1 MSNAQA
7 KPVYEQRR
15 FVFLTLDPIHVGT
28 GGFRLGR
35 VDMPVAREPGT
46 NLPKIPGTTLAGAA
60 RTYAAMQYGKLDAAG
75 QHRNLEDKNKQGCPI
90 IYTFGT
96 TRSSGGQAGR
106 VSIFDAR
113 LLLFPVRSM
122 AGPVWATT
130 AELLSEVGLSVS
142 QQPPGDERPAAT
154 FSVDRTV
161 NLSWLLFEKPI
172 STSISSGNLTAQPA
186 FTAVKDRIVVLTPR
200 MFEQVVNSN
209 LEVRTS
215 VSIDPETGAAED
227 KALFTYEAIPRGA
240 WLWCDVIEDD
250 YKPDFPATSNKY
262 NGSGPMGVSWNR
274 PLDVVSSG
282 LRLIEYLG
290 VGGMGTRGFGRLRV
304 INDGASGGQ
313 NDSARS

>member
-1 MSNAQA
+1 MMSDTQSA
-7 KPVYEQRR
+7 PTYEQRR
-15 FVFLTLDPIHVGT
+15 FAFLTLDPIHVGT

-46 NLPKIPGTTLAGAA
+46 NLPEIPGTTLAGAA
-60 RTYAAMQYGKLDAAG
+60 RTYSAMQYGKLDAAG
-75 QHRNLEDKNKQGCPI
+75 QHRKLNEEGKKDCPI

-96 TRSSGGQAGR
+96 TRRSGGQAGR

-122 AGPVWATT
+122 VGPVWAST
-130 AELLSEVGLSVS
+130 AELLSEAGLSVS
-142 QQPPGDERPAAT
+142 QRPAGDERPAAT
-154 FSVDRTV
+154 FASERNV
-161 NLSWLLFEKPI
+161 NLSWLLFEKPSSTTI
-172 STSISSGNLTAQPA
+172 SGSELTAQPA
-186 FTAVKDRIVVLTPR
+186 FAAIKDRIILLTPR

-215 VSIDPETGAAED
+215 ISIDPETGAAED

-250 YKPDFPATSNKY
+250 YKPGFPATTNKY
-262 NGSGPMGVSWNR
+262 NGGGPMGFTWNR

-282 LRLIEYLG
+282 LRLMEYLG

-304 INDGASGGQ
+304 VHQWTQGSPA
-313 NDSARS
+313 

>member
-1 MSNAQA
+1 MSEAQTA
-7 KPVYEQRR
+7 PIYEQRR

-60 RTYAAMQYGKLDAAG
+60 RSYAAMQYGKLEAAG
-75 QHRNLEDKNKQGCPI
+75 QHKKLKEEGKRGCPI
-90 IYTFGT
+90 VYTFGT
-96 TRSSGGQAGR
+96 TRRSGGQAGR
-106 VSIFDAR
+106 VSMFDAR

-122 AGPVWATT
+122 AGPVWAST
-130 AELLSEVGLSVS
+130 AELLEEAGFSVL
-142 QQPPGDERPAAT
+142 QRPLEDERPTAT
-154 FSVDRTV
+154 FAWDRSI
-161 NLSWLLFEKPI
+161 NLSWLLFEKPVRTEI
-172 STSISSGNLTAQPA
+172 SDGNLAGQPSFA
-186 FTAVKDRIVVLTPR
+186 AVKDRIVVITPR

-250 YKPDFPATSNKY
+250 YNPDFPVTSEKH
-262 NGSGPMGVSWNR
+262 NGGGPMGVTWSR

-282 LRLIEYLG
+282 LRLMEYMG

-304 INDGASGGQ
+304 VHSWTQGGA
-313 NDSARS
+313 A

>member
-7 KPVYEQRR
+7 APIYEQRR

-60 RTYAAMQYGKLDAAG
+60 RTYAAMQYGKLEAAG
-75 QHRNLEDKNKQGCPI
+75 QHKKLKEADKAGCPI
-90 IYTFGT
+90 VYTFGT
-96 TRSSGGQAGR
+96 TRGSGGQAGR

-113 LLLFPVRSM
+113 LVLFPVRSM
-122 AGPVWATT
+122 AGPVWVSTR
-130 AELLSEVGLSVS
+130 ELLEEAG
-142 QQPPGDERPAAT
+142 
-154 FSVDRTV
+154 FSVTEGPSGDNRPSATLSWDRAL
-161 NLSWLLFEKPI
+161 NLSWLLFERPAPTMI
-172 STSISSGNLTAQPA
+172 SNGNLTMQQS
-186 FTAVKDRIVVLTPR
+186 FTTIANRIVVLTPR

-215 VSIDPETGAAED
+215 VSIDSETGAAKD
-227 KALFTYEAIPRGA
+227 GALFTYEAIPRGT

-250 YKPDFPATSNKY
+250 YRPDFPITSEKH
-262 NGSGPMGVSWNR
+262 NGGGPLGVSWKR

-282 LRLIEYLG
+282 LRLIEYMG
-290 VGGMGTRGFGRLRV
+290 VGGMSTRGFGRLRV
-304 INDGASGGQ
+304 VHDGTNGG
-313 NDSARS
+313 AA

>member
-1 MSNAQA
+1 MSEAQTA
-7 KPVYEQRR
+7 PIYEQRR

-60 RTYAAMQYGKLDAAG
+60 RSYAAMQYGKLEAAG
-75 QHRNLEDKNKQGCPI
+75 QHKKLNEEGKRGCPI
-90 IYTFGT
+90 VYTFGT
-96 TRSSGGQAGR
+96 TRGSGGQAGR

-122 AGPVWATT
+122 AGPVWAST
-130 AELLSEVGLSVS
+130 AELLEEAGFSVS
-142 QQPPGDERPAAT
+142 HRPPGDEQPAAT
-154 FSVDRTV
+154 FVWDRKI
-161 NLSWLLFEKPI
+161 NLSWLLFEKPALTTI
-172 STSISSGNLTAQPA
+172 SDGNLTVQPSFA
-186 FTAVKDRIVVLTPR
+186 AVKDRIVVTTPR

-250 YKPDFPATSNKY
+250 YNPDFPVTRDKH
-262 NGSGPMGVSWNR
+262 NGGGPMGTTWRR

-282 LRLIEYLG
+282 LRLIEYMG

-304 INDGASGGQ
+304 VHDWTQGGV
-313 NDSARS
+313 A

>member
-1 MSNAQA
+1 MSEAQTA
-7 KPVYEQRR
+7 PIYEQRR

-60 RTYAAMQYGKLDAAG
+60 RSYAAMQYGKLEAAG
-75 QHRNLEDKNKQGCPI
+75 QHRKLKDEDKRRCPI
-90 IYTFGT
+90 VYTFGT
-96 TRSSGGQAGR
+96 TRGSGGQAGR

-122 AGPVWATT
+122 AGPVWAST
-130 AELLSEVGLSVS
+130 AELLEEAGFSVS
-142 QQPPGDERPAAT
+142 QRPPGDERPTASFAWER
-154 FSVDRTV
+154 SI
-161 NLSWLLFEKPI
+161 NLSWLLFEKPVPTTI
-172 STSISSGNLTAQPA
+172 LDGNLTGQPSFA
-186 FTAVKDRIVVLTPR
+186 AVKDRIIVLTPR
-200 MFEQVVNSN
+200 IFEQVVNSN

-215 VSIDPETGAAED
+215 VSIDSETGAAKEG
-227 KALFTYEAIPRGA
+227 ALFTYEAIPRGA

-250 YKPDFPATSNKY
+250 YNPDFPVTSEKH
-262 NGSGPMGVSWNR
+262 NGGGPMGVTWSR

-282 LRLIEYLG
+282 LRLMEYMG

-304 INDGASGGQ
+304 VHYWTQGGA
-313 NDSARS
+313 A

>member
-1 MSNAQA
+1 MNELQTAPIYQ
-7 KPVYEQRR
+7 QRR

-60 RTYAAMQYGKLDAAG
+60 RSYAAMQYGKLEAAG
-75 QHRNLEDKNKQGCPI
+75 QHKKLKEEGKMGCPI
-90 IYTFGT
+90 VYTFGT
-96 TRSSGGQAGR
+96 TRGSGGQAGR

-122 AGPVWATT
+122 AGPVWAST
-130 AELLSEVGLSVS
+130 AELLEEAGFSVS
-142 QQPPGDERPAAT
+142 QHPPGDERPSAT
-154 FSVDRTV
+154 FAWDRSI
-161 NLSWLLFEKPI
+161 NLSWLLFEKPMLARI
-172 STSISSGNLTAQPA
+172 SDGNLTAQA
-186 FTAVKDRIVVLTPR
+186 SFATVKDRIVVLTPR

-215 VSIDPETGAAED
+215 VSIDPETGAAKD

-250 YKPDFPATSNKY
+250 YNPSNSVFPISDKH
-262 NGSGPMGVSWNR
+262 NGGGPMGVTWSR

-282 LRLIEYLG
+282 LRLMEYMG

-304 INDGASGGQ
+304 VHAWTQGGA
-313 NDSARS
+313 A